1 MRGTLRPA
9 FHINATKQRKAV
21 GYIVVRCL
29 FLDRFQWHKTTT
41 TKEVAPC
48 LSHKNTKNANFLF
61 VVDMQ

>member
-21 GYIVVRCL
+21 GYIAARCL

-41 TKEVAPC
+41 TKEVDHAVTQEHPKC
-48 LSHKNTKNANFLF
+48 QFSLCC
-61 VVDMQ
+61 